1 MNGRTKK
8 KMTNT
13 PRAFAAMIMV
23 IIENDQKQRDL
34 ARETQEAEEA
44 IARAREIERKIER
57 MNEY

>member
-1 MNGRTKK
+1 
-8 KMTNT
+8 MTNT
-13 PRAFAAMIMV
+13 TPRESAARVIAMI
-23 IIENDQKQRDL
+23 ENNQKEREL